1 VSSSAVSEGKELR
14 RLLDLAFGLFVWAA
28 HFLIIYVGAA
38 LACVLQL
45 RGLEAVWVFV
55 TLAAAGLVVWHGFSR
70 YRKGKDTPDKDF
82 ARTVTVGGDAIALVA
97 ILWQLFAI
105 AIVPACA

>member
-1 VSSSAVSEGKELR
+1 VSSSTVSEGKELR

-38 LACVLQL
+38 VACVLRL
-45 RGLEAVWVFV
+45 NGLEAVWAVV
-55 TLAAAGLVVWHGFSR
+55 TLAAAALVVWHGFSR
-70 YRKGKDTPDKDF
+70 YRRRKDMPDHDF
-82 ARTVTVGGDAIALVA
+82 ARSVTVGCDAIALVA